1 MYGDTNYSKED
12 REKQKQNK
20 GMLKRLPFRGENRR
34 TKSINVN

>member
-20 GMLKRLPFRGENRR
+20 GMLKDYRSGEKIGELR
-34 TKSINVN
+34 VLM